1 VPTGNN
7 LVQPST
13 SFWSTALRRKAMVNT
28 LSAEVQS
35 RIDAHLDSVERQLQ
49 AAGAERS
56 KRRGI
61 VDDLETQILDMLA
74 ARNTYSPTLTDV
86 DAVLAGLDPPSAYA
100 NSGSVPVEP
109 REPAATF
116 VVAEPRLC
124 PAVKTGTRY
133 LAVALMGFVLL
144 VLYKSEYDARRA
156 SGAVVASR
164 SILMKALVAGAV
176 LALVV
181 GLLFATASGW
191 IATGRI
197 RSSGGREYGLGL
209 AVLEALV
216 FPALIIWV
224 AAFVLSG
231 PGFLECFV
239 APALMTAALAA
250 LLRWSTGPKSH
261 VIGRIDPNGTGKV
274 PFTSN

>member
-1 VPTGNN
+1 M
-7 LVQPST
+7 
-13 SFWSTALRRKAMVNT
+13 ANT

-35 RIDAHLDSVERQLQ
+35 RIDTYLDAVEKQLA
-49 AAGAERS
+49 AAGAERTR
-56 KRRGI
+56 RRGI

-86 DAVLAGLDPPSAYA
+86 NAVLAGLDPPSAYA
-100 NSGSVPVEP
+100 NSGSVPGGP
-109 REPAATF
+109 RESAATF

-124 PAVKTGTRY
+124 PAVKKGTRY
-133 LAVALMGFVLL
+133 LAVALMGLVLL
-144 VLYKSEYDARRA
+144 VLYKSEYDVEH
-156 SGAVVASR
+156 SGARTGASP
-164 SILMKALVAGAV
+164 SIVMKALVVGAV

-181 GLLFATASGW
+181 GPLFATASGW

-197 RSSGGREYGLGL
+197 RRSGGREYGLGL

-224 AAFVLSG
+224 AAFALSG
-231 PGFLECFV
+231 PGGDFLECFV

-261 VIGRIDPNGTGKV
+261 LIGRIDPNGTGKV